1 MTDPTRIVHIVD
13 DDEAIRQ
20 SIGFLLRKD
29 GYAVETYPSGTQF
42 LKAATRETRGCV
54 LLDVRMPDL
63 DGLEVQAQLAQS
75 GIALPVIMLTGHG
88 DVTQAVRAI
97 KAGAIEFLEK
107 PFERTALLAAIET
120 ALAHAAR
127 TNREQLAAVDARIRL
142 AALTPRERDVL
153 DGMVLGRP
161 NKLIAFDLDIATRT
175 VEVHRANLMDKLAA
189 RSLSDVLRIAFAA
202 GLGDPAEPG

>member
-29 GYAVETYPSGTQF
+29 GYAVEIYPSGTQF

-88 DVTQAVRAI
+88 DVTLAVRAI